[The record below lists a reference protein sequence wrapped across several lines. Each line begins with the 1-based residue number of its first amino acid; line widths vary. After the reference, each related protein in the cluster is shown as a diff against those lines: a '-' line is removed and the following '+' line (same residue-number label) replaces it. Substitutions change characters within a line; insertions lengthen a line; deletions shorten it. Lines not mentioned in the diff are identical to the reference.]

1 MAAMAVSNS
10 GVLGGIQRDVSFPA
24 LLGTILIIQALHHS
38 IYLRL
43 QAKHVSLSEYLH
55 CVEMVRTFKS
65 LSSGTAKGSSLG
77 PSSVRLPP

>member
-24 LLGTILIIQALHHS
+24 LLGTILIMQALHHS

-43 QAKHVSLSEYLH
+43 QAKHVLKASCQGSFDVVL
-55 CVEMVRTFKS
+55 
-65 LSSGTAKGSSLG
+65 GTE
-77 PSSVRLPP
+77 